1 VKPTTRNSIA
11 SFLSAAGSLLSALAS
26 EFDSTEPADNTPA
39 PAPTPKPRAKK
50 ETGTPAAADP
60 SPAAS
65 EAATT
70 AASKQ
75 VDPAAP
81 EPAEETSAGGK
92 TYEELRALI
101 EPFVKDGKGPEVKK
115 IIAKYGTDLKSME
128 AKHHAAFE
136 KDISALGY

>member
-60 SPAAS
+60 SPVAS
-65 EAATT
+65 EAP
-70 AASKQ
+70 K
-75 VDPAAP
+75 PA
-81 EPAEETSAGGK
+81 AEETSAGGK

-115 IIAKYGTDLKSME
+115 IIAKYATDLKSME